1 MDCTEVKPRLEG
13 CVAGTIPADERAA
26 VDAHLAKC
34 EGCRLE
40 LELTRAVLGAPPSAI
55 PKGVSEAPPLTLE
68 LDSLAPRMPEPG
80 AIDLPSLTGEPS
92 GEVRGA
98 PPQGG
103 PILESR
109 APASDAEVSFAD
121 VTSESPLP
129 PPPPGGREATHAD
142 AFPEPDAGPSSAEPP
157 SSGGQWGFEPA
168 EPREAAPPE
177 GSLFFAEE
185 ALAKTERH
193 KGDRRSAKLHLARL
207 AFWCGGASLGLG
219 LLAASVWMALASH
232 DEDPRSAADRAANRR
247 PTSGQ
252 APAATQVGASPVPAT
267 AVPAQP
273 EAIPPPAPTPPAQLA
288 PTAVTPAAP
297 PPGTSSAH
305 QPSPPLAAQSSP
317 RSPQPPPTAFS
328 SPRVTKI
335 VPKPV
340 LEPMDDD
347 FDMEPDP
354 APADEPELV
363 HVPIT
368 KHAGGGSRRTEAPSL
383 SPPVAKPEATA
394 PVEPAKPETPPVSRP
409 IDRLHLATEQA
420 GASAD
425 LAALRKLKSTWKAFL
440 QTATGPDR
448 ARAKREYADCLWEI
462 QELTGRNSDRREAL
476 AAYREYVLNAP
487 AGGVDART
495 VGRMRTLEDVL
506 SESK

>member
-1 MDCTEVKPRLEG
+1 MDCTEVKQRMEG
-13 CVAGTIPADERAA
+13 CVAGTIPAEERAA

-68 LDSLAPRMPEPG
+68 LDSLTPRMPEPT
-80 AIDLPSLTGEPS
+80 AIRAPMLSGEPTA
-92 GEVRGA
+92 EARGA

-109 APASDAEVSFAD
+109 APASDAEVSFANLA
-121 VTSESPLP
+121 SESPLP
-129 PPPPGGREATHAD
+129 APPAGREATQAGPFPEAD
-142 AFPEPDAGPSSAEPP
+142 ADPP
-157 SSGGQWGFEPA
+157 SEESPSNGRQWGFEPA

-193 KGDRRSAKLHLARL
+193 KGDRHSARLHLARL
-207 AFWCGGASLGLG
+207 AFWIGGATLGLG

-232 DEDPRSAADRAANRR
+232 DEDPRGAIDRAANRR

-252 APAATQVGASPVPAT
+252 APAATEGAARSVPAT
-267 AVPAQP
+267 AVPTQP
-273 EAIPPPAPTPPAQLA
+273 KAIPPPAPTPSAELA
-288 PTAVTPAAP
+288 PTAVPPAAP
-297 PPGTSSAH
+297 PARAPAAH
-305 QPSPPLAAQSSP
+305 QPPPPLAAQSLP
-317 RSPQPPPTAFS
+317 PSPQPPSFS

-335 VPKPV
+335 LPKPAP
-340 LEPMDDD
+340 ESMDDD

-354 APADEPELV
+354 APTDEPELV

-368 KHAGGGSRRTEAPSL
+368 KHAGGGSRKTETPPQ

-394 PVEPAKPETPPVSRP
+394 PAEPAKPETPLVSRP
-409 IDRLHLATEQA
+409 IDRLHLATEHA

-425 LAALRKLKSTWKAFL
+425 LAALRKLKSTWKTFL
-440 QTATGPDR
+440 QTATGSDR

-462 QELTGRNSDRREAL
+462 QELTGRSSDRREAL

-506 SESK
+506 SDSK